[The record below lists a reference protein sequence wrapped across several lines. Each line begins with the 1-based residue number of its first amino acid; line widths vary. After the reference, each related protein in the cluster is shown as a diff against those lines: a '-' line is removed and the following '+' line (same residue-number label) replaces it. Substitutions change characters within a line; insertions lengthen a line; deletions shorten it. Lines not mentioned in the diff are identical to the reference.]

1 MYYEMVDEAKL
12 TELEGKLKDNAFIKG
27 QAPGAEDADTLAL
40 FKANKFVPDQAK
52 HPNVWAW
59 YALVVLF
66 EDEVVASWKV
76 AEEKK
81 GKKEK
86 GGKKE
91 EKKEE
96 KAADD
101 DFDPFA
107 EETEEDKQK
116 LKELKEKKGEK
127 KGDKKKKK
135 EVQKSLVLLEV
146 KGWESDQDLDA
157 LALKIQT
164 LKMEGLQWKS
174 EYKLQEVAFGV
185 KKIIIGMIVED
196 EIVSV
201 DDVIDKL
208 QAWEDE
214 VQSVDIL
221 SFNKL

>member
-1 MYYEMVDEAKL
+1 M
-12 TELEGKLKDNAFIKG
+12 
-27 QAPGAEDADTLAL
+27 
-40 FKANKFVPDQAK
+40 DQ
-52 HPNVWAW
+52 
-59 YALVVLF
+59 
-66 EDEVVASWKV
+66 
-76 AEEKK
+76 
-81 GKKEK
+81 
-86 GGKKE
+86 
-91 EKKEE
+91 
-96 KAADD
+96 
-101 DFDPFA
+101 
-107 EETEEDKQK
+107 
-116 LKELKEKKGEK
+116 KGEK

>member
-1 MYYEMVDEAKL
+1 M
-12 TELEGKLKDNAFIKG
+12 
-27 QAPGAEDADTLAL
+27 
-40 FKANKFVPDQAK
+40 
-52 HPNVWAW
+52 
-59 YALVVLF
+59 
-66 EDEVVASWKV
+66 
-76 AEEKK
+76 
-81 GKKEK
+81 
-86 GGKKE
+86 
-91 EKKEE
+91 
-96 KAADD
+96 
-101 DFDPFA
+101 
-107 EETEEDKQK
+107 
-116 LKELKEKKGEK
+116 
-127 KGDKKKKK
+127 
-135 EVQKSLVLLEV
+135 VLLEV